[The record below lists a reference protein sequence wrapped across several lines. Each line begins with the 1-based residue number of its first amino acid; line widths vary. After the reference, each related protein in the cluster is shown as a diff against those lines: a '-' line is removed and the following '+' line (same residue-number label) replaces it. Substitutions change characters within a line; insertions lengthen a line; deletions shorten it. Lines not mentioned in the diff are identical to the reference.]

1 MKKSTLNE
9 IRQILFPDDVKCIVC
24 GREMHPNRYGLCDN
38 CSLDL
43 NENFCVRCGRHK
55 VGVGDYCDECSE
67 QSLYFDDARS
77 SVNYDGNA
85 KNLVRRLKYGNARY
99 LAKTI
104 AEYLLDTL
112 LFADWQFDCITYV
125 PMFKKK
131 ERKRGYN
138 QARLLAEE
146 LAERVDADCVTLL
159 EKIKNTD
166 NQASL
171 ARAEREINLTGAFSA
186 IGTPPKTVLLVD
198 DVMTTG
204 ATANECAK
212 ALKKA
217 GAKIVHLLTFASV
230 PEKPLLDAKVVDIGS
245 FKR

>member
-1 MKKSTLNE
+1 
-9 IRQILFPDDVKCIVC
+9 
-24 GREMHPNRYGLCDN
+24 MHPNRYGLCDN

-55 VGVGDYCDECSE
+55 VGIGDYCDECAE

-212 ALKKA
+212 ALKKS